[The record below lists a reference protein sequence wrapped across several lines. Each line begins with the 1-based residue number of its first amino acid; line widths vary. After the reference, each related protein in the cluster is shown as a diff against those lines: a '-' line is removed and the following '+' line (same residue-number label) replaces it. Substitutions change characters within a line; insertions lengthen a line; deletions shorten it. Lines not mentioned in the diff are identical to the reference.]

1 MFTGII
7 RELGTV
13 AAATGGE
20 QGLRL
25 DIDAQATAALAGIGD
40 SVAINGCCLTVVEVT
55 GARLAFDAVLETLER
70 TTIGGLAPGDRVNV
84 EPAIRAGEPLGGH
97 YVQGHVDAVATT
109 RTVHSE
115 GDGRRLRFAVP
126 AELRRYIVE
135 KGSVTLDGVSLTVAE
150 LHPDGFSVALVPHT
164 LAATTFG
171 ALEEGG
177 EVNLEVDVLAKYVEA
192 LTSPPAASL

>member
-13 AAATGGE
+13 AAVSGGE

-25 DIDAQATAALAGIGD
+25 EIDAPVAAALAAIGD
-40 SVAINGCCLTVVEVT
+40 SVAVNGCCLTVVELSGV
-55 GARLAFDAVLETLER
+55 RLGFDAVGETLAR
-70 TTIGGLAPGDRVNV
+70 TTIGTLDPGERVNI

-97 YVQGHVDAVATT
+97 YVQGHVDAVAVT
-109 RTVHSE
+109 RAVDVQ
-115 GDGRRLRFAVP
+115 GAGRRLRFEVP
-126 AELRRYIVE
+126 VELRRYIVE

-171 ALEEGG
+171 TLEPGDA
-177 EVNLEVDVLAKYVEA
+177 VNLEVDVLAKYVEA
-192 LTSPPAASL
+192 LTPTPAASL